1 MVMVGTKSDKA
12 CKRIWSN
19 TFLSPCIRIDQLH
32 CAIYL
37 HHQFSFTLRIFVLFF
52 LSMIFGVAFAL
63 ACAVGNRYKLYDDV
77 DRNVGCLWPVRFS
90 VVAVVASLAGLGAYS
105 GFVSQCRSKNECNTV
120 HSYAVIVPVSFRTN
134 V

>member
-1 MVMVGTKSDKA
+1 MSA
-12 CKRIWSN
+12 
-19 TFLSPCIRIDQLH
+19 CIRIDQLAL
-32 CAIYL
+32 CNI
-37 HHQFSFTLRIFVLFF
+37 HQFSFTLRIFVLFF

-120 HSYAVIVPVSFRTN
+120 HSYAVIVPVSFSMSLPLLCHMQHQILTPILIFRN
-134 V
+134 